1 MLGSAEIELPR
12 LRQGLYRFFAV
23 AFLPP
28 ESARVKQLA
37 AAAHLLDD
45 LGVDTLAFAPPWLEM
60 RRLLD
65 NGVEMQELATRY
77 VRLFES
83 GSDGAL
89 CPPVESFYVSSPR
102 EGGPA
107 LVAAELE
114 SAFTS
119 LGLSIAS
126 ESNLQPDHISAQL
139 ELMALMCAQEASAA
153 EQGDLSSV
161 SEWSHEQQQFSD
173 SHLNRWIPYFVS
185 RVQETTSSGF
195 YRALVVSVGA
205 FVDHDRE
212 LLHVLERRE
221 RTGPRS

>member
-28 ESARVKQLA
+28 EAARIEQLA
-37 AAAHLLDD
+37 AAAQLLDD

-65 NGVEMQELATRY
+65 NGLEMQELATRY

-102 EGGPA
+102 EGG
-107 LVAAELE
+107 
-114 SAFTS
+114 
-119 LGLSIAS
+119 G
-126 ESNLQPDHISAQL
+126 
-139 ELMALMCAQEASAA
+139 
-153 EQGDLSSV
+153 SSV
-161 SEWSHEQQQFSD
+161 H
-173 SHLNRWIPYFVS
+173 
-185 RVQETTSSGF
+185 
-195 YRALVVSVGA
+195 
-205 FVDHDRE
+205 
-212 LLHVLERRE
+212 
-221 RTGPRS
+221 